1 MNPVDAQAQAQAK
14 TYRPW
19 IRWGAFAM
27 LILLA
32 GAATF
37 AYVNTFSGV
46 STDDATVNADTVTV
60 MAKVPAYVQALSVDD
75 NETVKQGQLLLQ
87 LDPRDYQ
94 LAVDAAQAAL
104 DAAQSKLDLAH
115 AQVVVAASDVAQ
127 AHDAEVAAEAQSTL
141 ATDVMN
147 RRLRLNDLSISAEA
161 RETAQANASAAA
173 ATLSAARMKVA
184 GAWANKALAQAQV
197 GSAEVAVKQ
206 AKVALDQAKL
216 NLSYTKITAAVD
228 GTVANRTVVA
238 GNYVEPGQLLLSL
251 VPTQVYVI
259 ANFKE
264 TQFGGITVG
273 QKARITVDALGR
285 SLPAHVD
292 SIQRGSGSV
301 FALLPP
307 ENATGNF
314 VKVVQRLPVKLLLD
328 APPDALKRLAP
339 GMSVEVTMERSGAW
353 IDQRL

>member
-1 MNPVDAQAQAQAK
+1 MDAQTHAQIK
-14 TYRPW
+14 TRRPW
-19 IRWGAFAM
+19 IRWGAFAV

-32 GAATF
+32 GAAAY
-37 AYVNTFSGV
+37 AYVYELSAV
-46 STDDATVNADTVTV
+46 STDDATINADTVAV

-75 NETVKQGQLLLQ
+75 NATVKQGQMLLQ

-104 DAAQSKLDLAH
+104 DAAQSKLAAAH
-115 AQVVVAASDVAQ
+115 AEVVVAAADIAQ
-127 AHDAEVAAEAQSTL
+127 AHDAELAADAQSKL
-141 ATDVMN
+141 ATDIMN
-147 RRLRLNDLSISAEA
+147 RRLRLNDLSISAET
-161 RETAQANASAAA
+161 RDTAQADADAAA
-173 ATLSAARMKVA
+173 AAHSAARMKVA
-184 GAWANKALAQAQV
+184 GAQANKALVQAQV
-197 GSAEVAVKQ
+197 ATAEVAVAQ
-206 AKVALDQAKL
+206 AKVSLDQAQL

-251 VPTQVYVI
+251 VPTQLYVI

-264 TQFGGITVG
+264 TQLAGIAVG
-273 QKARITVDALGR
+273 QKARVTIDALGR

-314 VKVVQRLPVKLLLD
+314 VKVVQRLPVKLLFD

-339 GMSVEVTMERSGAW
+339 GMSVEVTMESVAHG
-353 IDQRL
+353 D

>member
-1 MNPVDAQAQAQAK
+1 MDAQTQPQIK
-14 TYRPW
+14 THRPW
-19 IRWGAFAM
+19 ARWSGFTV

-32 GAATF
+32 GAAVY
-37 AYVNTFSGV
+37 AYLYKFSPV
-46 STDDATVNADTVTV
+46 STDDATINADTVAV
-60 MAKVPAYVQALSVDD
+60 MTKVPAYVQALSVDD
-75 NETVKQGQLLLQ
+75 NATVKQGQLLLQ

-104 DAAQSKLDLAH
+104 DATQSKLDVAH

-127 AHDAEVAAEAQSTL
+127 AHDAELAADAQSKL
-141 ATDVMN
+141 ATDIMN
-147 RRLRLNDLSISAEA
+147 RRLRLNDLSISPEA
-161 RETAQANASAAA
+161 RDTAQANSDAAA
-173 ATLSAARMKVA
+173 AALSAARMKVA
-184 GAWANKALAQAQV
+184 GAWANKALVQAQV
-197 GSAEVAVKQ
+197 ASAEVAVAQ

-251 VPTQVYVI
+251 VPTRPYVI

-264 TQFGGITVG
+264 TQFGGIAVG
-273 QKARITVDALGR
+273 QKARVRVDALGR

-292 SIQRGSGSV
+292 GIQRGSGSV

-314 VKVVQRLPVKLLLD
+314 VKVVQRLPVKLLFD
-328 APPDALKRLAP
+328 APPDALTRLAP
-339 GMSVEVTMERSGAW
+339 GMSVEVTMEPVA
-353 IDQRL
+353 QRD